1 MASRKFRNLRKFA
14 SVALLLPAFL
24 TLNLALNAQN
34 RSDASR
40 LRQGLGLANAKDAK
54 SSANFNRIV
63 AGQMEAANAAPLAA
77 TASATLPKFIAHR
90 DYAAA
95 DAPVNLATGDLNG
108 DGIADLVVPNFNN
121 STNISV
127 LLGKRDGSFQPLQL
141 FDSGGAN
148 PFDAVVADFN
158 GDGKNDVAVTFQ
170 SGGIA
175 ILLGDGQGHL
185 GAPRVLSAGAHPLH
199 IVSADFN

>member
-1 MASRKFRNLRKFA
+1 QNQMKKMKSVFA
-14 SVALLLPAFL
+14 VLCAAF
-24 TLNLALNAQN
+24 
-34 RSDASR
+34 S
-40 LRQGLGLANAKDAK
+40 GLFL
-54 SSANFNRIV
+54 
-63 AGQMEAANAAPLAA
+63 
-77 TASATLPKFIAHR
+77 ASASPTLPKFIAHR

-158 GDGKNDVAVTFQ
+158 GDGKNDVADISVRRHRH
-170 SGGIA
+170 S
-175 ILLGDGQGHL
+175 
-185 GAPRVLSAGAHPLH
+185 PW
-199 IVSADFN
+199 